1 MSIRIPS
8 SLKWLID
15 KRARLDAEMQKTRA
29 AMAKT
34 KELIEELSEIEKSLS
49 AIDAALAL
57 HEIRVDTSLIS
68 PIRTQYNR
76 INLPHGELTRLIL
89 MCLRQHKSGQPVS
102 KTEIVQFIEDKHPEL
117 SNQDDGRAWLK
128 RSVGYRLKCLSKGGI
143 LQRHHSLHPTGAEG
157 LWSLSQEDKSTPP

>member
-1 MSIRIPS
+1 MSTRIPS

-29 AMAKT
+29 ALVKT
-34 KELIEELSEIEKSLS
+34 KKLIKELSEIEKSLS

-89 MCLRQHKSGQPVS
+89 MCLRQHKNGQPVS
-102 KTEIVQFIEDKHPEL
+102 KTEIVEFIKDRHPEL
-117 SNQDDGRAWLK
+117 SDQNEGRVWLN
-128 RSVGYRLKCLSKGGI
+128 RSVSYRLKGLYKDGI
-143 LQRHHSLHPTGAEG
+143 LQRHHAPHPSGTEG
-157 LWSLSQEDKSTPP
+157 FWSLFPEDKGTNT